1 MSDSS
6 ENPNIEEADF
16 QVANDLVVWKTTAYH
31 IFELL
36 ARNREVKHASEVRR
50 SVEEVG
56 PQFHLFPIVVTRIN
70 NRYAILD
77 GQARYTVASDLGEPV
92 YFIITEDLSEED
104 IGVINNS
111 QTDMDPK
118 DYLGLYGKDRDGDW
132 NGKKEYVKAKIFL
145 DDYPFFTTAHVRDA
159 GQSGD
164 NRQAAEDWR
173 HGNWTFNCEP
183 HLIEL
188 AEKAKD
194 FQGHTDVWSHTSFLK
209 ALSHL
214 VRLQDAP
221 KDETVPT
228 RYDHEWMIHQLEK
241 GRGPIEPRS
250 RLADHM
256 QQMQRIFRKGARG
269 WKSDVV
275 FEPQF
280 AEEVSAMLKA
290 KMK

>member
-1 MSDSS
+1 MSESPQNHEIQKS
-6 ENPNIEEADF
+6 DF
-16 QVANDLVVWKTTAYH
+16 QVANDLVVWKTKDYE

-56 PQFHLFPIVVTRIN
+56 PQFHLFPIVVTPVDGK
-70 NRYAILD
+70 YAILD
-77 GQARYTVASDLGEPV
+77 GQARFTVASDLDEPI
-92 YFIITEDLSEED
+92 YFVATEELSEED

-111 QTDMDPK
+111 QTDMNPE
-118 DYLGLYGKDRDGDW
+118 DYLGLYGKDRNGDW
-132 NGKKEYVKAKIFL
+132 NGRKQYVRAKHFL
-145 DDYPFFTTAHVRDA
+145 DEYPFFTTAHVRDA

-164 NRQAAEDWR
+164 NRKSRNDWR
-173 HGNWTFNCEP
+173 HGKWEFDCDA
-183 HLIEL
+183 HLTEL

-194 FQGHTDVWSHTSFLK
+194 FQGHTEVWSHTSFLK

-221 KDETVPT
+221 KNETVPT
-228 RYDHEWMIHQLEK
+228 RYDHEWMIGQLEK
-241 GRGPIEPRS
+241 GRGEIEPRS

-256 QQMQRIFRKGARG
+256 EQMQKIFRKGARG

-280 AEEVSAMLKA
+280 AEEVRPMLEG